1 MPYPVQSLS
10 RMRELLDSDGAVLI
24 ADEAVA
30 ETLEENTNFM
40 GHFFYNF
47 SVLHCLPQALVFPEA
62 AGTGTVIK
70 SSRLRKYAEDAGFSN
85 VEVLPIDNPQFRF
98 YRLGV

>member
-1 MPYPVQSLS
+1 V
-10 RMRELLDSDGAVLI
+10 VLI
-24 ADEAVA
+24 ADEAVG

-47 SVLHCLPQALVFPEA
+47 SVLHCLPQVMVFPNS

-70 SSRLRKYAEDAGFSN
+70 SSTVRKYSDEAGFKS
-85 VEVLPIDNPQFRF
+85 VTILPIENPQFRF
-98 YRLGV
+98 YRLTL